1 MPDVRGRRGMVDG
14 LTTPVPLGT
23 RLPAVLQEDEF
34 LLRFVAAVDDT
45 FAPVHLTLDA
55 LAAYVDPY
63 LAPADFLEW
72 LCAWV
77 GIEPDQ
83 TWSVERRR
91 EVVAHASA
99 VHRWR
104 GTARGVAEAVR
115 LVVDG
120 DVEVT
125 DTGAAGWSA
134 TPGGPVPGEP
144 VPGLL
149 VRVRASGPVDRRRV
163 ERVVG
168 AVTAAHVP
176 FTLDLE
182 EETS

>member
-1 MPDVRGRRGMVDG
+1 VRGMVDG
-14 LTTPVPLGT
+14 LASPVPIGT
-23 RLPAVLQEDEF
+23 RLPAVLQEDDF
-34 LLRFVAAVDDT
+34 LLRFAAAIDDT
-45 FAPVHLTLDA
+45 FAPVYLSLDA
-55 LAAYVDPY
+55 LACYVDPH

-72 LCAWV
+72 LCGWV

-83 TWSVERRR
+83 TWTTERRR

-125 DTGAAGWSA
+125 DSGGAAWSA
-134 TPGGPVPGEP
+134 APGGDLPGDPVPALR
-144 VPGLL
+144 VH
-149 VRVRASGPVDRRRV
+149 VRAHGPVDRRRV
-163 ERVVG
+163 ERVVA

-176 FTLDLE
+176 FTLDIE
-182 EETS
+182 EETP

>member
-1 MPDVRGRRGMVDG
+1 MRGMLDG
-14 LTTPVPLGT
+14 LQTPVPVGT

-34 LLRFVAAVDDT
+34 LLRFVGAIDDT

-55 LAAYVDPY
+55 LACYVDPH
-63 LAPADFLEW
+63 LAPDDFLEW

-91 EVVAHASA
+91 EVVAHAAA

-104 GTARGVAEAVR
+104 GTTRGVAEAVR

-125 DTGAAGWSA
+125 DTGGAGWSA
-134 TPGGPVPGEP
+134 TPGGAVPGDAA
-144 VPGLL
+144 PGVL
-149 VRVRASGPVDRRRV
+149 VRVRAHGPVDRRRV
-163 ERVVG
+163 ERVVA

-182 EETS
+182 ETS